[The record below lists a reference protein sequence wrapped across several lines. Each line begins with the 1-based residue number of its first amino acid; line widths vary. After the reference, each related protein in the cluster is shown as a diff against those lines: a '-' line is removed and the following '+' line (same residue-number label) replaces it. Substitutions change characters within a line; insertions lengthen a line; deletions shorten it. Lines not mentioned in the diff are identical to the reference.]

1 MNIDLRPLLPSDQ
14 PFLWEMLY
22 QALYVAPGSP
32 PFVRAILDDPDIAC
46 YLKGWGRPG
55 DWGLLAVQALRWPAP
70 FGCGNGRIG
79 RIRMKEAM
87 LCQPAHPGSF
97 DRAAAGISRLGLGDA
112 YAQSGDYHGAATL
125 SWTVFERGRK
135 QPGPPAVRAAGIP
148 PGGPGN
154 GFPGDAAGMEHQNA

>member
-55 DWGLLAVQALRWPAP
+55 DWGLLACAGATLA
-70 FGCGNGRIG
+70 GGNGRIG

-87 LCQPAHPGSF
+87 AMSARSSRKFRSRCC
-97 DRAAAGISRLGLGDA
+97 RNIAAWA
-112 YAQSGDYHGAATL
+112 
-125 SWTVFERGRK
+125 WGRVCSK
-135 QPGPPAVRAAGIP
+135 R
-148 PGGPGN
+148 
-154 GFPGDAAGMEHQNA
+154 